1 MRFLILATDGL
12 WDEMSPSHA
21 VALVGAYLAGLRT
34 PAISRASLAARVPTR
49 VGAAGILG
57 KDASVY
63 AAQGASSNNSNNSN
77 SNSSSSSGSS
87 GGSNTTNGGDDGNP
101 QQWTFVD
108 ANPSVHLIRN
118 ALGGA
123 DTGALR
129 RVMSIPA
136 PQTRRFRDDMTVTV
150 VWWEEE
156 GGGAG
161 NANAMDMGMKMG
173 MREGTGMGVGMKGT
187 GVEIGVGQGEVGNV
201 KAKL

>member
-21 VALVGAYLAGLRT
+21 VALVGAHLAGLRT
-34 PAISRASLAARVPTR
+34 PSISQSSLAARVPTR

-63 AAQGASSNNSNNSN
+63 AAQAGA
-77 SNSSSSSGSS
+77 SNSSGGGGGGSS
-87 GGSNTTNGGDDGNP
+87 ETGDDEHLHK
-101 QQWTFVD
+101 WTFVD

-150 VWWEEE
+150 VWWEEDGE
-156 GGGAG
+156 GGGVG
-161 NANAMDMGMKMG
+161 SGLGEEMKVKM
-173 MREGTGMGVGMKGT
+173 GTGMGVQAG
-187 GVEIGVGQGEVGNV
+187 V